1 MTNIRPFKIDVP
13 QSDIDELN
21 TKLLGSRFPGV
32 AEDSWERGTPIQDI
46 KHISEHWRENFSWRS
61 FEERLN
67 RLPHYEATVAVDGF
81 DPVQVHFIHQQSSA
95 PDAIPL
101 LFVHG
106 CMSDFALQ
114 KGLLLT
120 KRL

>member
-21 TKLLGSRFPGV
+21 TKLLGSRLPGV

-106 CMSDFALQ
+106 CTLDFAL
-114 KGLLLT
+114 
-120 KRL
+120 